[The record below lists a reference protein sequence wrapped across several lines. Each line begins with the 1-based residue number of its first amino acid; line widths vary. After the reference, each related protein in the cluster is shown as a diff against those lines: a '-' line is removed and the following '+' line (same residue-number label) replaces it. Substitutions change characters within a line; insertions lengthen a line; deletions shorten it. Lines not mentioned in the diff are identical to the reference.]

1 MWNKVKTF
9 VVENRFISTVL
20 ALFVLL
26 VASLGIYTNVVP
38 EKDQATKSG
47 SAEYKKAIK
56 ETTKEVEEEVG
67 LVIPTKEE
75 LNDFLALEETTNG
88 EFNSEEDKVFA
99 QDEYSDKV
107 TYIVEKPDT
116 RAGRN
121 SQKSFI
127 SSDIKRTLESKT
139 NNSDNICNLI

>member
-9 VVENRFISTVL
+9 VVENRLISIFL

-56 ETTKEVEEEVG
+56 ETTKAVEEEVG
-67 LVIPTKEE
+67 LKY
-75 LNDFLALEETTNG
+75 L
-88 EFNSEEDKVFA
+88 
-99 QDEYSDKV
+99 
-107 TYIVEKPDT
+107 
-116 RAGRN
+116 
-121 SQKSFI
+121 QKKS
-127 SSDIKRTLESKT
+127 
-139 NNSDNICNLI
+139 